1 MRSLISMDLVQQLE
15 FLLRLLLITMIMG
28 SEDKTIPE
36 WYNIKCEKTVEEI
49 APGFKCVKDAIT
61 GEVLAFIHEELD
73 DDMLDEQPSNNT

>member
-1 MRSLISMDLVQQLE
+1 ME
-15 FLLRLLLITMIMG
+15 

-49 APGFKCVKDAIT
+49 APGFKCIKNAIT

-73 DDMLDEQPSNNT
+73 DDMLDEQADE